1 MKTLFT
7 TDYKNYET
15 NWPTSSRPSARAIIV
30 AESEKQKSQNS
41 TGSSDST
48 DSSENS
54 DTTPLSPNDKIAL
67 VYAKNL
73 AYYKFPGGGIRD
85 GEENTAALIR
95 EVAEETGLE
104 VISDSIKEAGLVRR
118 IMQSE
123 MFPKTI
129 FIQDSFHYFCSVKTG
144 VDGKPLIKKQKLDDY
159 EKDDG
164 FELRFVTVD
173 EAIQTNL
180 HFKSDNA
187 AKLDM
192 IARETLVMEKL
203 CGQEENIPRA
213 FAESLLEKCVAKNPG
228 PWREHS
234 YAVARAAEK
243 IARAVNEK
251 AAVNIT
257 ANTAAHG
264 SKTHI
269 LNPDFAYTCGLLHDI
284 GRQMGH
290 TYIAHVYDGYHFLKN
305 LGYDQ
310 LAKICLTHSFNLH
323 IIEDYIGKI
332 DISPEQYD
340 ELKTLLAATE
350 YDDYDRLI
358 QLLDSTCGADGTQNL
373 EARMNDVKER
383 YGYYPEG
390 KWNKNFELKE
400 YFEKLMGRDLYE
412 VIR

>member
-1 MKTLFT
+1 MKRLFT
-7 TDYKNYET
+7 TDYKNYEAD
-15 NWPTSSRPSARAIIV
+15 WPTSSRPSARAIIV
-30 AESEKQKSQNS
+30 VK
-41 TGSSDST
+41 
-48 DSSENS
+48 SENP
-54 DTTPLSPNDKIAL
+54 DAAQLSTNDKIAL
-67 VYAKNL
+67 AYAKNL
-73 AYYKFPGGGIRD
+73 GYYKFPGGGIHE
-85 GEENTAALIR
+85 GEEKTAALIR

-104 VISDSIKEAGLVRR
+104 VIPESIEEAGLVHR

-129 FIQDSFHYFCSVKTG
+129 FIQDSFHYFCCVKTG
-144 VDGKPLIKKQKLDDY
+144 ADGKPLIKNQKLDDY

-164 FELRFVTVD
+164 FELRIVSVD

-180 HFKSDNA
+180 HFNSDNS
-187 AKLDM
+187 AKLKM

-203 CGQEENIPRA
+203 CSQEENIPRT
-213 FAESLLEKCVAKNPG
+213 FAESLLESGVAKNPG

-243 IARAVNEK
+243 IARAVNENAK
-251 AAVNIT
+251 

-264 SKTHI
+264 STKHL

-284 GRQMGH
+284 GRQEGH

-310 LAKICLTHSFNLH
+310 LARICLTHSFNLH
-323 IIEDYIGKI
+323 VIDDYIGKI

-340 ELKTLLAATE
+340 ELKTLLATTE

-373 EARMNDVKER
+373 EPRMNDVKQR

-390 KWNKNFELKE
+390 KWNKNFELKA
-400 YFEKLMGRDLYE
+400 YFEKLIGRDFYE